1 MEEQEKTVG
10 ALRHAK
16 NSFETEISSLKHNQ
30 EQILS
35 QMLEQHVLEVRKNWE
50 IIKIITIQQTNS
62 RESVFIRLNL
72 NKQHYQSLVFL

>member
-10 ALRHAK
+10 ALKHAK

-30 EQILS
+30 ERILS

-62 RESVFIRLNL
+62 RERVFIPL